1 MLRAKTYIIKKTKET
16 SMDNKDFILPNL
28 IKKVTYLNL
37 GKKSA
42 KPASFSFRLSSR
54 SDLPL
59 FYTSSSGT
67 SKKLE
72 GYQDPETGL
81 FITNDSLHDRAESD
95 AIIAFKNN
103 SITYSITSAIG
114 SLHQKLQK
122 EMEVQIRNK
131 IDSLEMAKKHDIDAY
146 NKTYKPLDVIAA
158 QLYDNLDNNRKFMA
172 ELYAEIRSL
181 PDLEL
186 PQLNNKLL
194 YIDDDW
200 KTAKSTARV
209 PFKNPVK
216 QELTQAQKDLV
227 DSFLSAFFDDKNR
240 KIFSWMM
247 GTVVMNEPIYVEN
260 ISRFFLLYSKIGG
273 VGKST
278 IMRVIA
284 NGLFG
289 SDYVSTTPEFDTYF
303 LAGDRF
309 RSSNL
314 SRKRVV
320 IYDEATFNGPLD
332 TQRNHDFH
340 GLNEDVIKAFATS
353 GDLNIE
359 EKFKQMK
366 TTTFKNIHF
375 ILTNFLPVVPEN
387 RPDLGRRFLPCML
400 KPTKMQDK
408 AKQLGG
414 MNVQQMTEYV
424 HENGQA
430 FINYFADAYNADPY
444 KFDTYNYSHVN
455 TAKQEQTAVDQEAKL
470 KQARK
475 LVSQQKD
482 KLQKLDAFDL
492 LNKLSNDLT
501 ININD
506 LLADCANALPAETKV
521 KRSTKRNVKYTDKKY
536 PNIHYII
543 NKQENSAFLCIQTNK
558 QTFTQYANGR
568 SIHESLSLLYPKV
581 KKFAQKV
588 FMLPIHDYNQF
599 VKLLQTQ
606 TDMDQSQIEST
617 ELNPT
622 TPSDKAAVQ
631 EENINTPSVF
641 DTANVSHTNYE
652 NLGIINV
659 FNNLSTTTHV
669 DFSKLLNDIKA
680 YAPTM
685 KQLAHNHV
693 YQPKHAS
700 QFIYELTDNV
710 LYIYVDTQALN
721 DYTNGAEMYKVL
733 SDNIQTINKF
743 DHDLFVFRLHDK
755 Q

>member
-1 MLRAKTYIIKKTKET
+1 
-16 SMDNKDFILPNL
+16 MDNQDFILPNL

-81 FITNDSLHDRAESD
+81 FITNDSLHDAAESD

-114 SLHQKLQK
+114 SLSQKLK
-122 EMEVQIRNK
+122 NEMEIQIRNK

-194 YIDDDW
+194 YEDDDW

-209 PFKNPVK
+209 PFKNPAK

-284 NGLFG
+284 NGLLG

-414 MNVQQMTEYV
+414 MTVQQMTDYV
-424 HENGQA
+424 HEHGQA
-430 FINYFADAYNADPY
+430 FINYFAKAYNDDPY
-444 KFDTYNYSHVN
+444 MFDTYNYSHVN
-455 TAKQEQTAVDQEAKL
+455 TAKQEQTAAQQEVKLEHARELVAK
-470 KQARK
+470 K
-475 LVSQQKD
+475 KD
-482 KLQKLDAFDL
+482 KLQKLDAFAL
-492 LNKLSNDLT
+492 LTQLSNDLA
-501 ININD
+501 IDVNA
-506 LLADCANALPAETKV
+506 LLDDCANALPTQDYLERSTQTKV
-521 KRSTKRNVKYTDKKY
+521 TYTQK
-536 PNIHYII
+536 NQSIIHYVVDKA
-543 NKQENSAFLCIQTNK
+543 NNSAFLCLNTSKKAFSNYENGNLIRDVLLQIFPKEK
-558 QTFTQYANGR
+558 Q
-568 SIHESLSLLYPKV
+568 
-581 KKFAQKV
+581 FAQNIVK
-588 FMLPIHDYNQF
+588 LPIHDYNQF
-599 VKLLQTQ
+599 VSEIRKQT
-606 TDMDQSQIEST
+606 EST

-622 TPSDKAAVQ
+622 TQSNTSTDNQ

-652 NLGIINV
+652 NLGIINA
-659 FNNLSTTTHV
+659 FNQLSTTTHV
-669 DFSKLLNDIKA
+669 DFSKLLDDIKA

-685 KQLAHNHV
+685 KQLANNPV

-700 QFIYELTDNV
+700 QFIYELTDDV
-710 LYIYVDTQALN
+710 LYIYVDKQALN
-721 DYTNGAEMYKVL
+721 DYTNGAEMYNVL
-733 SDNIQTINKF
+733 SANIKTINKF
-743 DHDLFVFRLHDK
+743 DRELFVFRLHDK

>member
-1 MLRAKTYIIKKTKET
+1 
-16 SMDNKDFILPNL
+16 MDNKDFILPNL
-28 IKKVTYLNL
+28 IKKVTYQNL

-42 KPASFSFRLSSR
+42 KPASFSFRLSNR

-59 FYTSSSGT
+59 FYTSSSGS

-81 FITNDSLHDRAESD
+81 FITNDSLHDKAESD

-103 SITYSITSAIG
+103 STTYSITSAIG
-114 SLHQKLQK
+114 SLYQKLQT
-122 EMEVQIRNK
+122 EMEIQIKNK
-131 IDSLEMAKKHDIDAY
+131 LESLEMAKKHDIDAY

-158 QLYDNLDNNRKFMA
+158 QLYDHLDNNRKFMA

-194 YIDDDW
+194 YTDDDW
-200 KTAKSTARV
+200 KTAQCTSRV
-209 PFKNPVK
+209 PFKNPAN
-216 QELTQAQKDLV
+216 QELTQAQIDLV
-227 DSFLSAFFDDKNR
+227 NSFLSAFFDGKNR

-247 GTVVMNEPIYVEN
+247 GTVVMNKPIYDEN

-414 MNVQQMTEYV
+414 MTVQQLTDYV
-424 HENGQA
+424 HEHGQA
-430 FINYFADAYNADPY
+430 FINYFAKAYNDDPY
-444 KFDTYNYSHVN
+444 MFDTYNYSHVN
-455 TAKQEQTAVDQEAKL
+455 TAQQEQTAVDQETKL
-470 KQARK
+470 EQAHELGSK
-475 LVSQQKD
+475 QKD

-492 LNKLSNDLT
+492 LNKLSNALKIDV
-501 ININD
+501 ND
-506 LLADCANALPAETKV
+506 LLDDCANALPDDTKI
-521 KRSTKRNVKYTDKKY
+521 KRSTKQCVTHTDKKY

-543 NKQENSAFLCIQTNK
+543 DTQGHSSFLCLQTSK
-558 QTFTQYANGR
+558 STFSNYKSGLIVRDVLA
-568 SIHESLSLLYPKV
+568 LLYPKI
-581 KKFAQKV
+581 KKFTQKV

-599 VKLLQTQ
+599 VKCITSV
-606 TDMDQSQIEST
+606 QSQTAST
-617 ELNPT
+617 DFNT
-622 TPSDKAAVQ
+622 STDTQ
-631 EENINTPSVF
+631 DDDINTPSVF
-641 DTANVSHTNYE
+641 DTTKSKPNYE
-652 NLGIINV
+652 NMGIINV
-659 FNNLSTTTHV
+659 FDQLSTTTNV
-669 DFSKLLNDIKA
+669 DFSDLLKDIKA

-685 KQLAHNHV
+685 KQLANNPV
-693 YQPKHAS
+693 YQPKHDS
-700 QFIYELTDNV
+700 QFIYELTDNG
-710 LYIYVDTQALN
+710 LYIYVGTQALN
-721 DYTNGAEMYKVL
+721 DYSNGPDMYHAL

-743 DHDLFVFRLHDK
+743 DHELFVFRLNDK
-755 Q
+755 K

>member
-1 MLRAKTYIIKKTKET
+1 
-16 SMDNKDFILPNL
+16 MDNQDFILPNL

-81 FITNDSLHDRAESD
+81 FITNDSLHDQAESD

-114 SLHQKLQK
+114 SLSQKLK
-122 EMEVQIRNK
+122 NEMEIQIRNK

-194 YIDDDW
+194 YEDDDW

-209 PFKNPVK
+209 PFKNPAK
-216 QELTQAQKDLV
+216 QELTQVQKDLV

-284 NGLFG
+284 NGLLG
-289 SDYVSTTPEFDTYF
+289 SDYVATTPEFDTYF

-332 TQRNHDFH
+332 QQRNHDFH

-414 MNVQQMTEYV
+414 MTVQQMTDYI
-424 HENGQA
+424 HEHGQA
-430 FINYFADAYNADPY
+430 FINYFAKAYNDDPY
-444 KFDTYNYSHVN
+444 MFDTYNYSHVN
-455 TAKQEQTAVDQEAKL
+455 TAKQEQTAAQQEAKL
-470 KQARK
+470 EQAREF
-475 LVSQQKD
+475 VSKQKD
-482 KLQKLDAFDL
+482 KLQKLDAFAL
-492 LNKLSNDLT
+492 LTQLSNDLA
-501 ININD
+501 IDVNA
-506 LLADCANALPAETKV
+506 LLDDCANALPTQDYLERSTQTKV
-521 KRSTKRNVKYTDKKY
+521 TYTQK
-536 PNIHYII
+536 NQSIIHYVVDKA
-543 NKQENSAFLCIQTNK
+543 NNSAFLCLNTSKKAFSNYENGNLIRDVLLQIFPKEK
-558 QTFTQYANGR
+558 Q
-568 SIHESLSLLYPKV
+568 
-581 KKFAQKV
+581 FAQNIVK
-588 FMLPIHDYNQF
+588 LPIHDYNQF
-599 VKLLQTQ
+599 VSEIRKQT
-606 TDMDQSQIEST
+606 EST

-622 TPSDKAAVQ
+622 TQSNTSTDNQ

-652 NLGIINV
+652 NLGIINA
-659 FNNLSTTTHV
+659 FNQLSTTTHV
-669 DFSKLLNDIKA
+669 DFSKLLDDIKA

-685 KQLAHNHV
+685 KQLANNPV

-700 QFIYELTDNV
+700 QFIYELTDDV
-710 LYIYVDTQALN
+710 LYIYVDKQALN
-721 DYTNGAEMYKVL
+721 DYTNGAEMYNVL
-733 SDNIQTINKF
+733 SANIKTINKF
-743 DHDLFVFRLHDK
+743 DRELFVFRLHDK

>member
-1 MLRAKTYIIKKTKET
+1 
-16 SMDNKDFILPNL
+16 MDNQDFILPNL

-81 FITNDSLHDRAESD
+81 FITNDSLHDQAESD

-114 SLHQKLQK
+114 SLYQKLQK

-131 IDSLEMAKKHDIDAY
+131 IDSLEMAKKHDLDAY

-158 QLYDNLDNNRKFMA
+158 QLYDHLDNNRKFMS

-186 PQLNNKLL
+186 PQLNNKVL
-194 YIDDDW
+194 YEDDDW
-200 KTAKSTARV
+200 KTAKSTAHV
-209 PFKNPVK
+209 PFKNPAK
-216 QELTQAQKDLV
+216 QELTQVQKDLV

-240 KIFSWMM
+240 QIFSWMM
-247 GTVVMNEPIYVEN
+247 GTVVMNEPIYIEN

-284 NGLFG
+284 NGLLG
-289 SDYVSTTPEFDTYF
+289 SDYVATTPEFDTYF

-332 TQRNHDFH
+332 QQRNHDFH

-414 MNVQQMTEYV
+414 MTVQQMTDYV
-424 HENGQA
+424 HEHGQA
-430 FINYFADAYNADPY
+430 FINYFAKAYNDDPY
-444 KFDTYNYSHVN
+444 MFDTYNYSHVN
-455 TAKQEQTAVDQEAKL
+455 TAKQEQTAAQQEFKL
-470 KQARK
+470 KQARE
-475 LVSQQKD
+475 LVAKKKD
-482 KLQKLDAFDL
+482 KLQKLDAFALLTQLSKDL
-492 LNKLSNDLT
+492 A
-501 ININD
+501 INVND
-506 LLADCANALPAETKV
+506 LLDDCTNALPTQDYLDRSTQTKV
-521 KRSTKRNVKYTDKKY
+521 TYTQK
-536 PNIHYII
+536 NQSIIHYVVDKA
-543 NKQENSAFLCIQTNK
+543 NNSAFLCLNTSKKAFSNYGNGNLIRDVLLQIFPKEK
-558 QTFTQYANGR
+558 Q
-568 SIHESLSLLYPKV
+568 
-581 KKFAQKV
+581 FAQNIVK
-588 FMLPIHDYNQF
+588 LPIPDYNQF
-599 VKLLQTQ
+599 VNSLKTQ
-606 TDMDQSQIEST
+606 TDNDQSPRNTST
-617 ELNPT
+617 DN
-622 TPSDKAAVQ
+622 Q
-631 EENINTPSVF
+631 EENTPSVF

-659 FNNLSTTTHV
+659 FDQLSTTTHV
-669 DFSKLLNDIKA
+669 DFSKLLDDIKA

-685 KQLAHNHV
+685 KQLANNPV

-710 LYIYVDTQALN
+710 LYIYVDKQALN
-721 DYTNGAEMYKVL
+721 DYPNGAEMYKVL
-733 SDNIQTINKF
+733 STTIKTINKF
-743 DHDLFVFRLHDK
+743 DRELFVFRLHDK

>member
-1 MLRAKTYIIKKTKET
+1 
-16 SMDNKDFILPNL
+16 MDNQDFILPNL

-59 FYTSSSGT
+59 FYTSSSGN

-114 SLHQKLQK
+114 SLYQKLK
-122 EMEVQIRNK
+122 NEMEIQIRNK

-158 QLYDNLDNNRKFMA
+158 QLYDNLDNNRRFMA

-186 PQLNNKLL
+186 PQLNNKVL
-194 YIDDDW
+194 YEDDDW
-200 KTAKSTARV
+200 RTAKSTARV
-209 PFKNPVK
+209 PFKNPAK

-227 DSFLSAFFDDKNR
+227 DSFLSAFFDDENR

-247 GTVVMNEPIYVEN
+247 GTVVMNAPIYSAN

-284 NGLFG
+284 NGLLG
-289 SDYVSTTPEFDTYF
+289 SDYVSTTPEFDTYL

-375 ILTNFLPVVPEN
+375 ILTNFLPIVPEN

-414 MNVQQMTEYV
+414 MTVQQMTDYV
-424 HENGQA
+424 HEHGQA
-430 FINYFADAYNADPY
+430 FINYFASAYNDDPY
-444 KFDTYNYSHVN
+444 MFDTYNYSHVN
-455 TAKQEQTAVDQEAKL
+455 TAKQEQTAAQQEVKLEQTRELVAK
-470 KQARK
+470 K
-475 LVSQQKD
+475 KD
-482 KLQKLDAFDL
+482 KLQKLDAFAL
-492 LNKLSNDLT
+492 LTQLSNDLT
-501 ININD
+501 IDTNA
-506 LLADCANALPAETKV
+506 LLDDCANALPTQDYLDRSTQTKV
-521 KRSTKRNVKYTDKKY
+521 TYTQK
-536 PNIHYII
+536 NQSIIHYVVDKV
-543 NKQENSAFLCIQTNK
+543 NNSAFLCLNTSKKAFSNYENGNLIRDVLLRIFPKEK
-558 QTFTQYANGR
+558 Q
-568 SIHESLSLLYPKV
+568 
-581 KKFAQKV
+581 FAQNIVK
-588 FMLPIHDYNQF
+588 LPIPDYNQF
-599 VKLLQTQ
+599 INSLTPQ
-606 TDMDQSQIEST
+606 TDMDKSQSITLTDNQ
-617 ELNPT
+617 
-622 TPSDKAAVQ
+622 A
-631 EENINTPSVF
+631 ENINTPSVF
-641 DTANVSHTNYE
+641 DTSTKPRPNYE

-659 FNNLSTTTHV
+659 FDQLSTTTHV

-685 KQLAHNHV
+685 KQLANNPV

-700 QFIYELTDNV
+700 QFIYELTNDV

-721 DYTNGAEMYKVL
+721 DYPNGDEMYNVL

-743 DHDLFVFRLHDK
+743 DRELFVFRLNDK
-755 Q
+755 K

>member
-1 MLRAKTYIIKKTKET
+1 
-16 SMDNKDFILPNL
+16 MDNKDFILPNF
-28 IKKVTYLNL
+28 IKKVTYQNL

-42 KPASFSFRLSSR
+42 KPASFSFRLSNR

-59 FYTSSSGT
+59 FYTSSSGS

-81 FITNDSLHDRAESD
+81 FITNDSLHDKAESD

-103 SITYSITSAIG
+103 STTYSITSAIG
-114 SLHQKLQK
+114 SLYQKLQT
-122 EMEVQIRNK
+122 EMEIQIKNK
-131 IDSLEMAKKHDIDAY
+131 LESLEMAKKHDIDAY

-158 QLYDNLDNNRKFMA
+158 QLYDHLDNNRKFMA

-194 YIDDDW
+194 YTDDDW
-200 KTAKSTARV
+200 KTAQCTSRV
-209 PFKNPVK
+209 PFNNPAK
-216 QELTQAQKDLV
+216 QELTQAQIDLV
-227 DSFLSAFFDDKNR
+227 NSFLSAFFDAKNR

-247 GTVVMNEPIYVEN
+247 GTVVMNEPIYMEN

-289 SDYVSTTPEFDTYF
+289 PDYVATTPEFDTYF

-414 MNVQQMTEYV
+414 MTVQQLTDYV
-424 HENGQA
+424 HEHGQA
-430 FINYFADAYNADPY
+430 FINYFAKAYNDDPY
-444 KFDTYNYSHVN
+444 MFDTYNYSHVN
-455 TAKQEQTAVDQEAKL
+455 TAKQEQTAVDNEAKL
-470 KQARK
+470 EQARK
-475 LVSQQKD
+475 FVSKRKD
-482 KLQKLDAFDL
+482 KLLKLDAFAL
-492 LNKLSNDLT
+492 LNTLQDKLMIDV
-501 ININD
+501 ND
-506 LLADCANALPAETKV
+506 LLDDCANALPTETKV
-521 KRSTKRNVKYTDKKY
+521 KRSAKSNVKYTDKKY

-543 NKQENSAFLCIQTNK
+543 NKRENSAFLCIQTNK
-558 QTFTQYANGR
+558 QTFNQYSNGN

-588 FMLPIHDYNQF
+588 FMLPIHDYAAF
-599 VKLLQTQ
+599 VNAIKQQ
-606 TDMDQSQIEST
+606 IDMDKSQTESPALNRQSQ
-617 ELNPT
+617 N
-622 TPSDKAAVQ
+622 DKSAVQ
-631 EENINTPSVF
+631 DDDINTPSVF
-641 DTANVSHTNYE
+641 DAPKSKANYE
-652 NLGIINV
+652 NMGIINA
-659 FNNLSTTTHV
+659 FDQLSATTHV

-685 KQLAHNHV
+685 KQLANNPV
-693 YQPKHAS
+693 YQPKQAS
-700 QFIYELTDNV
+700 QFIYKLTDNV

-721 DYTNGAEMYKVL
+721 NYSNGADMYKVL
-733 SDNIQTINKF
+733 SENIKTINKF
-743 DHDLFVFRLHDK
+743 DHELFTFRLNDK
-755 Q
+755 K

>member
-1 MLRAKTYIIKKTKET
+1 MLRAKTYIIKKIKEI

-28 IKKVTYLNL
+28 IKKVTYQNL

-42 KPASFSFRLSSR
+42 KPASFSFRLSNR

-59 FYTSSSGT
+59 FYTSSSGS

-81 FITNDSLHDRAESD
+81 FITNDSLHDKAESD

-103 SITYSITSAIG
+103 STTYSITSAIG
-114 SLHQKLQK
+114 SLYQKLQT
-122 EMEVQIRNK
+122 EMEIQIKNK
-131 IDSLEMAKKHDIDAY
+131 LESLEMAKKHDIDAY

-158 QLYDNLDNNRKFMA
+158 QLYDHLDNNRKFMA

-194 YIDDDW
+194 YTDDDW
-200 KTAKSTARV
+200 KTAQCTSRV
-209 PFKNPVK
+209 PFKNPAN
-216 QELTQAQKDLV
+216 QELTQKQIDLV
-227 DSFLSAFFDDKNR
+227 NSFLSVFFDGENR

-247 GTVVMNEPIYVEN
+247 GTVVMNKPIYMEN

-289 SDYVSTTPEFDTYF
+289 PDYVATTPEFDTYF

-408 AKQLGG
+408 AKLLNN
-414 MNVQQMTEYV
+414 MTVEQMTKYV
-424 HENGQA
+424 KDNGQA
-430 FINYFADAYNADPY
+430 FLNYFAHAYSDNP
-444 KFDTYNYSHVN
+444 KWFDTYTYSHVN
-455 TAKQEQTAVDQEAKL
+455 TAKQEQTAVDQETKL
-470 KQARK
+470 EQARK
-475 LVSQQKD
+475 LVSTKKD
-482 KLQKLDAFDL
+482 KLQKLDAFALLTQLSKDL
-492 LNKLSNDLT
+492 A

-506 LLADCANALPAETKV
+506 LLYDCANALPAETKV

-543 NKQENSAFLCIQTNK
+543 NKQENLAFLCIQTNK
-558 QTFTQYANGR
+558 QTFNQYSNGD

-588 FMLPIHDYNQF
+588 FMLPIHDYAAF
-599 VKLLQTQ
+599 VNAIKQQIDMNKSQTAS
-606 TDMDQSQIEST
+606 TDLNTQSKDTQ
-617 ELNPT
+617 
-622 TPSDKAAVQ
+622 DDD
-631 EENINTPSVF
+631 INTPSVF
-641 DTANVSHTNYE
+641 DAPKSKPNYE
-652 NLGIINV
+652 NMGIINV
-659 FNNLSTTTHV
+659 FDQLSTTTHV
-669 DFSKLLNDIKA
+669 DFSALLKDIKA

-685 KQLAHNHV
+685 KQLANNPV
-693 YQPKHAS
+693 YQPKQAS

-710 LYIYVDTQALN
+710 LYIYVDKHALN
-721 DYTNGAEMYKVL
+721 DYSNGADMYHAL
-733 SDNIQTINKF
+733 SDNIQIINKF
-743 DHDLFVFRLHDK
+743 DHKLFVFRLNDK